1 MLLPS
6 HIKQRT
12 RVGGFCSR
20 CKNMKHQQ
28 VVASTYLHLF
38 ALISNTTTSV
48 LDSTHFDHNNEWVHW
63 TVGTSR
69 DSHPR
74 RHRVPIAL
82 TQTLGLTQARPPA
95 VTCVGS
101 SHLAG
106 QPQSK
111 HVRLVP
117 SSSDHHTKKQQ
128 NAVARNLTTTTT
140 SALDL
145 SARIS
150 ITTMNKCR

>member
-63 TVGTSR
+63 TVGTSS
-69 DSHPR
+69 DSHAR

-82 TQTLGLTQARPPA
+82 TQTLGLNQARPPA
-95 VTCVGS
+95 VPCVDF
-101 SHLAG
+101 SHLTG
-106 QPQSK
+106 RPQSK
-111 HVRLVP
+111 HFLLVP
-117 SSSDHHTKKQQ
+117 SSSHHHTKKQQ
-128 NAVARNLTTTTT
+128 YAVACNSITTT
-140 SALDL
+140 SALD
-145 SARIS
+145 
-150 ITTMNKCR
+150 